1 MKIFVPSYK
10 RAGDVLTRKVIPD
23 SILAIHEFEEKDY
36 KKNEGGE
43 LLVIPD
49 ELRGNI
55 AKVRN
60 FILDNANDDKI
71 VMLDDDVKEVGYHQD
86 CTQNEMNYN
95 QILDFIDNGYV
106 MCEELG
112 CRLWGINLQSDPK
125 FYREYNPFSLLGAVL
140 GTFSCHFKPE
150 LRYDEGLFLNEDY
163 DFFLKNIKK
172 YRKVLRFLKYY
183 YVADHLNKAGGCGAY
198 RMKDTEIEQ
207 AKIMQKRWGSKV
219 FRFDINRSTN
229 GIVNVPLKGI

>member
-23 SILAIHEFEEKDY
+23 SILAIHEFEEEDY

-60 FILDNANDDKI
+60 YILDNANDDRI
-71 VMLDDDVKEVGYHQD
+71 VMLDDDVKAVGYHQD
-86 CTQNEMNYN
+86 CSQNEMNYN

-125 FYREYNPFSLLGAVL
+125 FYREYNPFSLLGVVL
-140 GTFSCHFKPE
+140 GTFSCHYKPE
-150 LRYDEGLFLNEDY
+150 LRYDEELFLNEDY
-163 DFFLKNIKK
+163 DFFLKTINGH
-172 YRKVLRFLKYY
+172 RK
-183 YVADHLNKAGGCGAY
+183 
-198 RMKDTEIEQ
+198 T
-207 AKIMQKRWGSKV
+207 
-219 FRFDINRSTN
+219 FRFN
-229 GIVNVPLKGI
+229 K